1 MIHSLLLAQTV
12 RIAGLAC
19 SIDPITLT
27 GLALAAGTAGI
38 GAAGAL
44 SGGGAGTAP
53 TPATPPAPAAAAPAQ
68 QSPTGAKA
76 GGTSN
81 TPSFVGSA
89 AVPSQVGY
97 GQKSLLG
104 Q

>member
-1 MIHSLLLAQTV
+1 MKPIDEPY
-12 RIAGLAC
+12 GLC
-19 SIDPITLT
+19 SIDPISLT
-27 GLALAAGTAGI
+27 GLVLAGAAGAAGTAAAS
-38 GAAGAL
+38 GAF
-44 SGGGAGTAP
+44 SGGGASSAAAP
-53 TPATPPAPAAAAPAQ
+53 TPAAPPAPAAAAPAQ
-68 QSPTGAKA
+68 QQPTGQRA
-76 GGTSN
+76 GNAGAN